1 MQPDAWEIQTD
12 LKIRKV
18 LLLLAFLAL
27 TGNLHAGIWDM
38 FQSKPPF
45 PEEVFT
51 AMKAFAENN
60 FTMPGE
66 EATHTPTSE
75 IISVT
80 KMRYTQSFTT
90 QDDLTMYP
98 KGTKVH
104 YVTVTYTTHDPAG
117 VKPDGHGNAICTVA
131 LDGTGQWRFKNIT
144 AGDTAHNGIP

>member
-1 MQPDAWEIQTD
+1 M
-12 LKIRKV
+12 KIRKF

-60 FTMPGE
+60 FCYPGDPRD
-66 EATHTPTSE
+66 TPRTE
-75 IISVT
+75 VITVT
-80 KMRYTQSFTT
+80 KMQCQRETFTT
-90 QDDLTMYP
+90 QHDIGDFP
-98 KGTKVH
+98 KGTVI
-104 YVTVTYTTHDPAG
+104 YYIILTYMTHDTSG
-117 VKPDGHGNAICTVA
+117 VNPDATRRATCSVKQDSSGE
-131 LDGTGQWRFKNIT
+131 WRFQNLT